1 MLGSRPSVVAALAA
15 ITVGACAP
23 RLGSRPAVRDGRL
36 SPVTVLA
43 VVGGDSATVPVLN
56 GGYGSALARDPAD
69 AAAFYLLTDRGPN
82 VDGGRPGQR
91 LFPIP
96 TFGPRIGRF
105 GFDAGGFVL
114 KDSIVLTASST
125 PRGWCGCP
133 TAASGSRMSTGRTCC
148 R

>member
-43 VVGGDSATVPVLN
+43 VVGRDSATVPVLN

-82 VDGGRPGQR
+82 VDGGRPG
-91 LFPIP
+91 
-96 TFGPRIGRF
+96 RIGRF